1 MNKDKPFQPLRTPA
15 AVIISAFT
23 VIALTDMYGVDTE
36 SASFDFTATIVTLI
50 LWMTSIG
57 AAAWNSPQAQGA
69 ASAVFAITALI
80 GERMP
85 TSGEHNQDDLSGISP
100 TLWVLSGIMCGSAVA
115 TCDTINRMGKSLS
128 TPRIKDQLL
137 ERIGIAILISILAS
151 APLVSSSHPRLWVSS
166 GQLGT
171 AITAFLCGFAMTSFA
186 GLLPFTPLIYLPV
199 TVGRYY
205 LFDDAEA
212 ARSYLVETL
221 PIPLLAISATVGL
234 FSMYHDKR
242 PRSTASGK
250 VVKSS
255 TSAQQK
261 DAHES

>member
-1 MNKDKPFQPLRTPA
+1 MNEDKPFQPLRTPA

-23 VIALTDMYGVDTE
+23 VIALTDMYGADTE
-36 SASFDFTATIVTLI
+36 SASFDLTATIVTLI

-85 TSGEHNQDDLSGISP
+85 TSSEHNQDDLSRISP

-137 ERIGIAILISILAS
+137 ERIGVAILVSILAS
-151 APLVSSSHPRLWVSS
+151 APLISSSHPRLWVSS

-186 GLLPFTPLIYLPV
+186 GLLPFTPPDLPACH
-199 TVGRYY
+199 R
-205 LFDDAEA
+205 
-212 ARSYLVETL
+212 R
-221 PIPLLAISATVGL
+221 PLLRVRRRGCGEELPGRDSPHPSSRHLRHSGAVQHVPRQAATVDRVGESRKIQHL
-234 FSMYHDKR
+234 STEKG
-242 PRSTASGK
+242 RS
-250 VVKSS
+250 
-255 TSAQQK
+255 
-261 DAHES
+261 